1 MGSWGATTSD
11 ESKPKYL
18 TDEAKRDVYAT
29 TAGWTQD
36 AQGISAARIAAGA
49 DREVLVAI
57 RGLSGA
63 AKLGHA
69 TISSANWISQTLNYS
84 GTTNAE
90 LQSKISINW
99 NEPITVPS
107 GANIVL
113 TITSPNISSTTLDM
127 YCYDG
132 SVDNRAVFQVDFQ
145 PSGTDTNWEPESVL
159 SIAAQSIVGS
169 VTPAGT
175 EVAISA
181 AVASGAGPV
190 IVGP

>member
-1 MGSWGATTSD
+1 MSSWGATTTD
-11 ESKPKYL
+11 EAKPKYL
-18 TDEAKRDVYAT
+18 TDAEKRDVYAT
-29 TAGWTQD
+29 TAGWT
-36 AQGISAARIAAGA
+36 AAAGGNPDGA
-49 DREVLVAI
+49 REVLVAI
-57 RGLSGA
+57 RNLSGA

-69 TISSANWISQTLNYS
+69 TISSANWISQTLNFS

-113 TITSPNISSTTLDM
+113 TITSPNIASTTADM

-145 PSGTDTNWEPESVL
+145 PSGTGTNWEPESVL

-181 AVASGAGPV
+181 AVASGAGTV